1 VQREDQESFM
11 ISGMIL
17 VVVATGIVAS
27 AIAGMLN
34 DRRRLP

>member
-1 VQREDQESFM
+1 M

-17 VVVATGIVAS
+17 FVATGIVAS

>member
-1 VQREDQESFM
+1 M
-11 ISGMIL
+11 IGGLIL
-17 VVVATGIVAS
+17 LVVATGIVAS